1 MNISTGRHFKVLIKI
16 TSAID
21 IVMSL
26 GNTEASHHRLPKWT
40 SLHMQLIIDIAAETT
55 LGSLR
60 FKASAQAFKC
70 RR

>member
-1 MNISTGRHFKVLIKI
+1 MNISTGQHFKVLIKI

-21 IVMSL
+21 IVMTL
-26 GNTEASHHRLPKWT
+26 GNTETSHHRLPKWT
-40 SLHMQLIIDIAAETT
+40 SLYMQLIIDIAPETT

-60 FKASAQAFKC
+60 FKASAPAFNY

>member
-21 IVMSL
+21 IVMSP
-26 GNTEASHHRLPKWT
+26 GNTEARHHRPPKWT

-55 LGSLR
+55 LGSQR
-60 FKASAQAFKC
+60 FKASAPAFNY